1 MKNPLVVV
9 KYAIQPTQPLPR
21 PSIYL
26 SHRPTVLS
34 ASPEPLRQRCPSA
47 QAHQEVVSFELADC
61 DARGIF
67 HGEKRLISG
76 RRNLVRCAAMRCG
89 AVRCGAVRAKTRKP
103 ALSANKIDTD
113 KGWACCTRREGKVRE
128 WKGSG
133 SRALC
138 LIWGRTRADCL
149 AK

>member
-1 MKNPLVVV
+1 MLYNPPNLSP
-9 KYAIQPTQPLPR
+9 APQSTSPTDR
-21 PSIYL
+21 PSFQ
-26 SHRPTVLS
+26 
-34 ASPEPLRQRCPSA
+34 LRQRCPSA

-76 RRNLVRCAAMRCG
+76 RRNLVRCAAMRCGAVRCG